1 MSAVILSVFASVVL
15 SAEPI
20 RVLTFNILASEPS
33 WEETAKQKP
42 WADRKP
48 AVLDVMLKY
57 PDGNGPYDFIGT
69 QETSLHSDPKLHQ
82 VKQLAEAMTGYDSL
96 YAPCSG
102 KEGQFILSNMIF
114 WKKDRWEIDPQDS
127 GTYWLSNTP
136 DVPGSN
142 DWAGNDHTKGGQR
155 CVTYGLFYEIK
166 DGKRTG
172 KKVYFYNTHL
182 YAHVLDARTQS
193 AFLIIDKIKD
203 RKVQDAAV
211 IVTGDFNSPRTTLAY
226 LYLTGKPVEFKGKTH
241 TPPFG
246 LTESYESVYPNV
258 ESEFRRKAWEEIDFI
273 FVKDDLLKPVAAKR
287 ILTKKDGVRPSDHFP
302 IDAVIEFK

>member
-1 MSAVILSVFASVVL
+1 MKRLSVILAFFVSVIFSAALFA
-15 SAEPI
+15 AEPV
-20 RVLTFNILASEPS
+20 RVLTFNILASQPS
-33 WEETAKQKP
+33 WEVDAKQKP

-96 YAPCSG
+96 YAPCNG
-102 KEGQFILSNMIF
+102 KERQFILSNMIF
-114 WKKDRWEIDPQDS
+114 WKKDRWEIDPKDS
-127 GTYWLSNTP
+127 GTYWLSSTP

-142 DWAGNDHTKGGQR
+142 DWSENNKGGQR

-172 KKVYFYNTHL
+172 NKVYFYNTHL
-182 YAHVLDARTQS
+182 NVHVPDARTQS
-193 AFLIIDKIKD
+193 AFLIIDKIKN

-211 IVTGDFNSPRTTLAY
+211 IVTGDFNSRRTTPPY
-226 LYLTGKPVEFKGKTH
+226 LYLTGKPVEFKGQTH

-246 LTESYESVYPNV
+246 LTESYESVYPND
-258 ESEFRRKAWEEIDFI
+258 ENKPGIDFI

-287 ILTKKDGVRPSDHFP
+287 ILTKKDGVQPSDHFP